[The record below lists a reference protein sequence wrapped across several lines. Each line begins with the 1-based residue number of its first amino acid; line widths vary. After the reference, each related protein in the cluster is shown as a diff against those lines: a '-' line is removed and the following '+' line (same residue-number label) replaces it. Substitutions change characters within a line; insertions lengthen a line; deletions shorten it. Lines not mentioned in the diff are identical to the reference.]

1 MIHELPE
8 LKDPTFKYEHLFSSP
23 KNEILIQDFSVGNP
37 AGENLGIF
45 LKDLEPYSEKI
56 NADRTYLVKDKL
68 TEELAGYFSP
78 SCKIHSAVHRNPN
91 SPHICHS
98 RKQAN

>member
-45 LKDLEPYSEKI
+45 LKI
-56 NADRTYLVKDKL
+56 
-68 TEELAGYFSP
+68 
-78 SCKIHSAVHRNPN
+78 
-91 SPHICHS
+91 
-98 RKQAN
+98 